1 MTPLTTPLT
10 KAERTDRIRDPVS
23 FQQRILGR
31 RLTSQQQQIA
41 RSAAT
46 NRATAVKGC
55 HGSGKTF
62 VVSGCVLHH
71 LAVHPQGKVFT
82 IAPTLRQVKLMWEEI
97 EIARRTSAIAFP
109 QCSTTGLRITEERY
123 GLGFS
128 SSKGVNA
135 QGMHGLDVLIIKDES
150 PGISP
155 EVGDAIEGI
164 RMAGRVR
171 VLDLGN
177 PTMPTGQFYDNFT
190 KNRGSVECITI
201 SAFDTPNLQHPA
213 GRPFTIAELE
223 AMSEDELNTAPFP
236 GLVSRFGV
244 LDRYR
249 RWGPNN
255 PRYISRVLGQFPTQS
270 QWAVFDLSWIERA
283 KREPTEAELA
293 RTEGCVIQVG
303 IDVAAGGDD
312 ETAAVARVNGIII
325 ARAAWSIPDPPLT
338 SWLGKLRRQPWQL
351 GPVMMDTVGVGFHL
365 ARSIAEQGF
374 EVYGFKS
381 GSAAMDQEQFMNS
394 KAEAYFRLREMY
406 KADYVSHYPS
416 DVVSGVEGGCWDEE
430 TSAQLS
436 TIEYK
441 EMLNGKIMIETK
453 DLARKRGVPSPDR
466 AEAEIMAF
474 QRVVPRE
481 EGYVIDANP
490 PADWF

>member
-1 MTPLTTPLT
+1 MTTLTAT
-10 KAERTDRIRDPVS
+10 ERADRIRDPVS
-23 FQQRILGR
+23 FQRRILKR
-31 RLTSQQQQIA
+31 KLTTQQQQIA
-41 RSAAT
+41 RAAAT
-46 NRATAVKGC
+46 KRATAVKGC

-71 LAVHPQGKVFT
+71 LAVYPHGKVFT

-97 EIARRTSAIAFP
+97 ELARRNCIIAFP
-109 QCSTTGLRITEERY
+109 PCSTTGLRITEERY

-171 VLDLGN
+171 ILDLGN
-177 PTMPTGQFYDNFT
+177 PTIPTGQFFDNFT

-201 SAFDTPNLQHPA
+201 SAFDTPNLQHPD
-213 GRPFTIAELE
+213 GRSFTIPELE
-223 AMSEDELNTAPFP
+223 AMTEDELNAGPFP
-236 GLVSRFGV
+236 GLVSRYGV

-255 PRYISRVLGQFPTQS
+255 PRYISRVLGEFPSQS
-270 QWAVFDLSWIERA
+270 QWAVFDLAWIERS
-283 KREPTEAELA
+283 KREPTEQELQRA
-293 RTEGCVIQVG
+293 EGCVIQVG

-312 ETAAVARVNGIII
+312 ETAAVARVNGIVI
-325 ARAAWSIPDPPLT
+325 ARAAWSVADPPLV
-338 SWLGKLRRQPWQL
+338 SWLGKLRRQKWAL

-374 EVYGFKS
+374 DVYGFKA
-381 GSAAMDQEQFMNS
+381 GAAPMDQEQFLNA

-406 KADYVSHYPS
+406 KADYVSHYER
-416 DVVSGVEGGCWDEE
+416 DVCSGVDGACWDED
-430 TSAQLS
+430 TAAQLS

-441 EMLNGKIMIETK
+441 ELLKGQIMIEPK
-453 DLARKRGVPSPDR
+453 EQARKRGVASPDR

-474 QRVVPRE
+474 QRVVSRH
-481 EGYVIDANP
+481 EGYVLNANP
-490 PADWF
+490 PDSWY

>member
-1 MTPLTTPLT
+1 MGLTQ
-10 KAERTDRIRDPVS
+10 AERVHIVRDPVS
-23 FQQRILGR
+23 FQHKILKR
-31 RLTSQQQQIA
+31 RLTDQQQEIA
-41 RSAAT
+41 RSAST
-46 NRATAVKGC
+46 RRATAVKGC
-55 HGSGKTF
+55 HGSGKTY
-62 VVSGCVLHH
+62 VVAGCVLHH
-71 LAVHPQGKVFT
+71 LANNPNGKVFT

-97 EIARRTSAIAFP
+97 ELARRASVIDFP
-109 QCSTTGLRITEERY
+109 TCSTTGLRITEERY

-177 PTMPTGQFYDNFT
+177 PTVASGQFYDAFT

-201 SAFDTPNLQHPA
+201 SAFDTPNLQHPD
-213 GRPFTIAELE
+213 GRAFTIPELE
-223 AMSEDELNTAPFP
+223 AMTEDELNAGPFP

-270 QWAVFDLSWIERA
+270 QWAVFDLAWIERS
-283 KREPTEAELA
+283 KREPTDDELT
-293 RTEGCVIQVG
+293 RSEGKVIQVG

-312 ETAAVARVNGIII
+312 ETAAVARVNGIVI
-325 ARAAWSIPDPPLT
+325 ARAAWSSPNPPLV
-338 SWLGKLRRQPWQL
+338 SWLGTLRRQRWPL
-351 GPVMMDTVGVGFHL
+351 GPVMIDTVGVGFHL
-365 ARSIAEQGF
+365 ARFIADQGF
-374 EVYGFKS
+374 EVYGFKA
-381 GSAAMDQEQFMNS
+381 GSQPMDHEQFLNA

-406 KADYVSHYPS
+406 KADYVSHLDK
-416 DVVSGVEGGCWDEE
+416 DVVSGIEGAAWDEE
-430 TSAQLS
+430 TAAQLS
-436 TIEYK
+436 TVEYK
-441 EMLNGKIMIETK
+441 ELVNGKIMIEQK
-453 DLARKRGVPSPDR
+453 EKARKRGIPSPDR

-474 QRVVPRE
+474 QLVVPRTG
-481 EGYVIDANP
+481 GYVIDAYPRN
-490 PADWF
+490 DGL

>member
-1 MTPLTTPLT
+1 MTPGER
-10 KAERTDRIRDPVS
+10 AERIRDPVS
-23 FQQRILGR
+23 FQHRILKR

-41 RSAAT
+41 RAAASQ
-46 NRATAVKGC
+46 RATAVKGC

-71 LAVHPQGKVFT
+71 LAVYPHGKVFT
-82 IAPTLRQVKLMWEEI
+82 IAPTLRQVKLLWEEI
-97 EIARRTSAIAFP
+97 ELARRSSLITFP
-109 QCSTTGLRITEERY
+109 ECSTTGLRITEERY

-171 VLDLGN
+171 ILDLGN
-177 PTMPTGQFYDNFT
+177 PTIPSGQFYENFT
-190 KNRGSVECITI
+190 KNRGAVECITI
-201 SAFDTPNLQHPA
+201 SAFDTPNLQHPD
-213 GRPFTIAELE
+213 GRAFTIAELE
-223 AMSEDELNTAPFP
+223 AMSEEELNEAPFP

-255 PRYISRVLGQFPTQS
+255 PRYISRVLGQFPSQS
-270 QWAVFDLSWIERA
+270 QWAVFDLAWIERS
-283 KREPTEAELA
+283 KREPTEAELERA
-293 RTEGCVIQVG
+293 EGKVIQVG

-312 ETAAVARVNGIII
+312 ETAAVARVNGIVI
-325 ARAAWSIPDPPLT
+325 ARAAWSDSDPPLT
-338 SWLGKLRRQPWQL
+338 SWLGKLRRQPWKL

-365 ARSIAEQGF
+365 ARSIAEQNF
-374 EVYGFKS
+374 EVYGFKA
-381 GSAAMDQEQFMNS
+381 GSQPMDQEQFLNA
-394 KAEAYFRLREMY
+394 KAEAYFRLRDMY
-406 KADYVSHYPS
+406 KADYVSHYGH
-416 DVVSGVEGGCWDEE
+416 DVVSGVEGACWDED
-430 TSAQLS
+430 TAAQLS

-441 EMLNGKIMIETK
+441 ELLNGKIMIEPK
-453 DLARKRGVPSPDR
+453 DQARKRGIASPDR

-474 QRVVPRE
+474 HRVVPRS
-481 EGYVIDANP
+481 EGYVLDANP
-490 PADWF
+490 PPNWF

>member
-1 MTPLTTPLT
+1 MGLT
-10 KAERTDRIRDPVS
+10 KAERADVIRDPVS
-23 FQQRILGR
+23 FQETILKR
-31 RLTSQQQQIA
+31 KLTEAQKHIA

-55 HGSGKTF
+55 HGSGKTY
-62 VVSGCVLHH
+62 VVSGAVLHH
-71 LAVHPQGKVFT
+71 LINHPRGKVFT

-97 EIARRTSAIAFP
+97 EVARRASLIDLP
-109 QCSTTGLRITEERY
+109 ECSTTGLRMTEERY

-155 EVGDAIEGI
+155 EVSDAIEGI

-177 PTMPTGQFYDNFT
+177 PTVASGQFYDAFT
-190 KNRGSVECITI
+190 KHRSSVECITI
-201 SAFDTPNLQHPA
+201 SAFDTPNLQHA
-213 GRPFTIAELE
+213 EGRPFTIAELE
-223 AMSEDELNTAPFP
+223 AMSEDELNAGPFE

-255 PRYISRVLGQFPTQS
+255 PRYVSRVLGQFPTQS
-270 QWAVFDLSWIERA
+270 QWAVFDLAWIERS
-283 KREPTEAELA
+283 KREPTQGELD
-293 RTEGCVIQVG
+293 RMEGKVIQVG

-312 ETAAVARVNGIII
+312 ETAAVARVNGVVI
-325 ARAAWSIPDPPLT
+325 ARAAWSSPDPPLV
-338 SWLGKLRRQPWQL
+338 SWLGKLRAQPWRL

-365 ARSIAEQGF
+365 ARFIADQGF
-374 EVYGFKS
+374 EVYGFKA
-381 GSAAMDQEQFMNS
+381 GSAPIDQEQFLNA

-406 KADYVSHYPS
+406 KADYVSHFEK
-416 DVVSGVEGGCWDEE
+416 DVVSGIDGKAWDEE
-430 TSAQLS
+430 TAAQLS
-436 TIEYK
+436 TVEYK
-441 EMLNGKIMIETK
+441 EMLNGKIMIEQK
-453 DLARKRGVPSPDR
+453 EKARKRGIPSPDR

-474 QRVVPRE
+474 QRVVPRT
-481 EGYVIDANP
+481 EGYVIDAYPRN
-490 PADWF
+490 DGL